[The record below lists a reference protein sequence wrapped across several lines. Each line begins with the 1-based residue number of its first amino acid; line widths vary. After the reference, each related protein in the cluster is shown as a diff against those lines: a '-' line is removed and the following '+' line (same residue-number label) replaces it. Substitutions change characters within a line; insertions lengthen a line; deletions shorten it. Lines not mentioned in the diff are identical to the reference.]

1 MDTLITNA
9 RDFDR
14 KNHTISLGVCAPAP
28 VWTLAPL
35 ITNMYHHMALRTET
49 KPEGHLFTG
58 LLNNT
63 YQLIATHIKPVDT
76 QFYFQKCGSETLLFA
91 LPKEHKYVQRKSLS
105 FTDMN
110 GENMLLM
117 PDIGFW
123 NFVKENSPS
132 YLFLCCVS

>member
-35 ITNMYHHMALRTET
+35 ITNMYHHMALQTET
-49 KPEGHLFTG
+49 KPEDHLFTG

-63 YQLIATHIKPVDT
+63 YQLIATHIKDTGTPSSICITGQVDPDRES
-76 QFYFQKCGSETLLFA
+76 GSPRLINA
-91 LPKEHKYVQRKSLS
+91 R
-105 FTDMN
+105 
-110 GENMLLM
+110 
-117 PDIGFW
+117 
-123 NFVKENSPS
+123 
-132 YLFLCCVS
+132 